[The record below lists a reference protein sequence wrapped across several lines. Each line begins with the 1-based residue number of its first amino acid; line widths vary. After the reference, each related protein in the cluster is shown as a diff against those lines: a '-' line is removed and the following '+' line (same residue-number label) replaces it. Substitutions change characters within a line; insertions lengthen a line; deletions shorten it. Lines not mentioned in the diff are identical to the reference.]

1 MSQHFYKH
9 VYCKNQYVKVSYSTV
24 QYVPEIPSPATIDEL
39 SEYTVSSATI
49 DELSEYTVSSTT
61 IDDPSDYTRHHRLQ
75 LTNLPIVTNY
85 DLSLQNYH
93 MVF

>member
-1 MSQHFYKH
+1 MLNIATFLQTYL
-9 VYCKNQYVKVSYSTV
+9 CTVKINKTYSTV
-24 QYVPEIPSPATIDEL
+24 HYFQEIPSPATN
-39 SEYTVSSATI
+39 

-93 MVF
+93 MMF

>member
-1 MSQHFYKH
+1 MGAGQCEMSQHFYKH

-49 DELSEYTVSSTT
+49 D
-61 IDDPSDYTRHHRLQ
+61 DPSDYTRHHQLQ
-75 LTNLPIVTNY
+75 LTNLPIVTDY
-85 DLSLQNYH
+85 DNHHHIQSTILKYL
-93 MVF
+93 

>member
-1 MSQHFYKH
+1 MTNFPK
-9 VYCKNQYVKVSYSTV
+9 
-24 QYVPEIPSPATIDEL
+24 IPSPASIDELSEYTVSSATIDEL

-49 DELSEYTVSSTT
+49 DELSEYTVTSTT
-61 IDDPSDYTRHHRLQ
+61 IDDPSDYTRHHRLH
-75 LTNLPIVTNY
+75 LTNRPIVTNY